1 MVAGNPMKHIW
12 KIVLL
17 LAAAGLVVWVLA
29 GRLQPEA
36 VVAEARRGTA
46 FNAVTGTVE
55 VFSDLDMRLKTERH
69 GRLIEVKANVG
80 DVVKKGD
87 VVAQQESRLLDLRI
101 ESLKLRLAAARE
113 RQALRSPR
121 EFDIETAEREAEAVR
136 LSVEANQAPRSRL
149 EQVERE
155 LEKQR
160 VFHELD
166 RIGQREQIALLENEL
181 AQLELERD
189 LLTVEAAFDGEVIE
203 QFRFAGD
210 ILGPNTNLVRVV
222 APGRFLELTLNEED
236 YFGVERDQRV
246 TVRLASYPDRQFEG
260 RVDLL
265 AGAADPAEKTRKV
278 TVRVDDD
285 EGLLAPGLTG
295 EALLYKDTREDAVLV
310 PRRALLGNRVFVL
323 VDGRVEVRRVTPG
336 FLGLDRAEIVEGIE
350 PGDIVVVENQ
360 SLLREG
366 GRARAREARRW

>member
-1 MVAGNPMKHIW
+1 MKHIW

-366 GRARAREARRW
+366 GRARTREARRW